1 MTDESEPTREYHA
14 LLFAARRSVRYHMYR
29 QRFLDRIADWGKAA
43 TAVSGSATVATLIA
57 ESQWAQY
64 TAIATAI
71 FAALDVVFAPSRVAR
86 HHNEIARDFIGLE
99 QNALRA
105 GSALSQDELLKLQTQ
120 RLDIEAKEPPI
131 YRVLDAICNDELVRA
146 LGHPDEYRSN
156 VTWFQR
162 ALKNIVDVQAHKIR
176 RLS

>member
-1 MTDESEPTREYHA
+1 MTSEAEPNREYHA

-43 TAVSGSATVATLIA
+43 TAISGSATVATLIA
-57 ESQWAQY
+57 ESQWAHY
-64 TAIATAI
+64 AAIATAI
-71 FAALDVVFAPSRVAR
+71 FSALDVVFAPSRLAR
-86 HHNEIARDFIGLE
+86 HHNELARDFIGLE
-99 QNALRA
+99 QDALRA
-105 GSALSQDELLKLQTQ
+105 GTALSQDDMLKLQTR

-131 YRVLDAICNDELVRA
+131 YRVLDAICNDELVLA
-146 LGHPDEYRSN
+146 LGHADEYRSN

-162 ALKNIVDVQAHKIR
+162 ALKNVVDVQAHKLK